1 MIFICHINID
11 IKKMLGYMNLSQQA
25 APVSGTFYGDVPFCD
40 DFSNPRTDLG
50 GPMVQDYNFNKVV
63 NNEMNMGRGGY
74 TIDSH
79 FQGPSPSLMYETD
92 STSPWNVPMHGMMS
106 RGPNPLMDLSDDSRQ
121 QLTRKKDTTQDNF
134 STQYN
139 PMVLMTP
146 APSNMGG
153 YSDGPDEVE
162 HFRGGRGGGGG
173 GGRRGGGGGA
183 RRGGGGGAGFR
194 RAAAAGAVAGGAW
207 AARNRNRNNNRHH
220 HPHYPYGPWGPGPY
234 GWAGYGPWW
243 GGGGGDWGTTYIN
256 IDTIPDAGAFYTT
269 PIYNTYDPYGISNQT
284 PDVYIPAQ
292 TDYQPP
298 VERAIEK
305 VVEKK
310 MKDDKKDMMTNV
322 FIIIVIV
329 ILILLLYKL
338 VSKR

>member
-1 MIFICHINID
+1 
-11 IKKMLGYMNLSQQA
+11 MLGYMNLSQQA

-50 GPMVQDYNFNKVV
+50 GPMVQDYNFNKVI
-63 NNEMNMGRGGY
+63 NQEMNTGRGGY
-74 TIDSH
+74 TVNSH
-79 FQGPSPSLMYETD
+79 FDNPSPSLMYESD
-92 STSPWNVPMHGMMS
+92 YTSNWDVPMHGMVA
-106 RGPNPLMDLSDDSRQ
+106 RGPNPLINLSSDSHQ
-121 QLTRKKDTTQDNF
+121 QLTRKKDMGQENF

-139 PMVLMTP
+139 PMVPMAP

-173 GGRRGGGGGA
+173 GGRGGGMRGGGMRGGGG
-183 RRGGGGGAGFR
+183 RRSGGGGAGFR
-194 RAAAAGAVAGGAW
+194 RAAAAGALAGGAL

-220 HPHYPYGPWGPGPY
+220 HPHNPYGPWGPGPY

-243 GGGGGDWGTTYIN
+243 GGGGGGDWGTTYIN
-256 IDTIPDAGAFYTT
+256 IDSIPDAGAFYTT

-298 VERAIEK
+298 VEHAIER

-310 MKDDKKDMMTNV
+310 MKDDKKDMMTNI

>member
-1 MIFICHINID
+1 
-11 IKKMLGYMNLSQQA
+11 MLGYMNLSQQA

-50 GPMVQDYNFNKVV
+50 GPMVQDYQFNQVV
-63 NNEMNMGRGGY
+63 QNDMNTGRGGY
-74 TIDSH
+74 TVDSH
-79 FQGPSPSLMYETD
+79 FSGPSPSLMYESD
-92 STSPWNVPMHGMMS
+92 YTSNWAQPIHGMVQ
-106 RGPNPLMDLSDDSRQ
+106 RGPNPLINLSSDSHQ
-121 QLTRKKDTTQDNF
+121 QLTRKKDMGQDNS

-139 PMVLMTP
+139 PMVPMAP

-173 GGRRGGGGGA
+173 GGGGRSGGGMRGGGMRGGGGG

-194 RAAAAGAVAGGAW
+194 RAAGAGALAGGAL
-207 AARNRNRNNNRHH
+207 AARNRNRNHNGHH
-220 HPHYPYGPWGPGPY
+220 NPYGPWGPGPY
-234 GWAGYGPWW
+234 GWAGYGPWMG

-256 IDTIPDAGAFYTT
+256 IDSIPDAGAFYTT

-284 PDVYIPAQ
+284 PDVYIPSQ
-292 TDYQPP
+292 NDYQPP

-322 FIIIVIV
+322 LIIIVIV